1 MTSFEIPCINV
12 AAFAGGTSGS
22 QLAAFTIAF
31 ADVQLRFTSRVELR
45 LTVITNKQVHENLMS
60 EEELFDQLSDAH
72 IYFILGHIHQG
83 NPQWSAIMI
92 QELLLKLRGRLGWPE
107 WKHLSCPILTQDKYR
122 YINSC
127 RMITI
132 PTLKLAFDATDF
144 TEEVFQFAESH
155 DEF

>member
-1 MTSFEIPCINV
+1 LEAFKIAYADMKLRFASRFEIVLN
-12 AAFAGGTSGS
+12 
-22 QLAAFTIAF
+22 L
-31 ADVQLRFTSRVELR
+31 
-45 LTVITNKQVHENLMS
+45 ITNKIIHENLMS
-60 EEELFDQLSDAH
+60 EEELFDQLSATDL
-72 IYFILGHIHQG
+72 YFILGHVHQG
-83 NPQWSAIMI
+83 NPQWSAVTI
-92 QELLLKLRGRLGWPE
+92 QNLMLKLRGHLGWPE